1 MSVLFAG
8 MCSSYHYHQM
18 RDEIWVIL
26 AGRGKLI
33 LDDDLISLKPGTT
46 VRITSGQ
53 QHIVKAITDLD
64 FLEIH
69 MGEEQEDDIIRHGFD
84 FDNEL
89 HRILNL

>member
-1 MSVLFAG
+1 MS
-8 MCSSYHYHQM
+8 SSCHYHQL

-46 VRITSGQ
+46 VRIPRGQ
-53 QHIVKAITDLD
+53 HHIVKAITDLD

-69 MGEEQEDDIIRHGFD
+69 MGEESEEDIIRHGFD
-84 FDNEL
+84 FDKEL
-89 HRILNL
+89 QRILNL